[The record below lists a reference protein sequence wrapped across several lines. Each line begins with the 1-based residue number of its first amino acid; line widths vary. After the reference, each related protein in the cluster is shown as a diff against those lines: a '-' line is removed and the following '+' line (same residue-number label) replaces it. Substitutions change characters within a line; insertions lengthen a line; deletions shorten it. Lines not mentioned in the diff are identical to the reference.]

1 MCSCMYKAETTLT
14 VDCFCHSDYPVRRT
28 EEVLLPF
35 FTDESQQITMNS
47 KNPPASNI
55 AAPALPELRL
65 VLLGRKG
72 AGKSAAGNTILGGGF
87 ESGKPTEECVKR
99 RADVAGR
106 KVTVVDTPGWEWYYP
121 LNNTPNWVRRETLR
135 SVSLCPSGPHAVL
148 LVVRSCASVTED
160 YIKEIEEHLEPL
172 GKDVW
177 EHTML
182 LFTRGDELGLV
193 SMEQRILTSGP
204 ALHRLLQKCGKRYH
218 VVDNRSK
225 GDGTQVKELIRKL
238 EVMVEGKKD
247 GSSHLEME
255 STVLLGLEADGKRRA
270 RERRK
275 KQRQMEEQMQRGT
288 IKAAL
293 MSEYLSDKSNIYQS
307 GTENL
312 LNVLYSYNLYLQQIM
327 TRCNVKGVV
336 LSVKLTSN
344 YHPTAVP
351 LSYINRFRV
360 F

>member
-1 MCSCMYKAETTLT
+1 M
-14 VDCFCHSDYPVRRT
+14 D
-28 EEVLLPF
+28 
-35 FTDESQQITMNS
+35 SQT
-47 KNPPASNI
+47 PPASHS
-55 AAPALPELRL
+55 APPALQELRL

-72 AGKSAAGNTILGGGF
+72 AGKSAAGNTILGVAGGF

-121 LNNTPNWVRRETLR
+121 LNSTPNWVRRETVR

-160 YIKEIEEHLEPL
+160 YIREIEEHLEPL
-172 GKDVW
+172 GKGVW

-204 ALHRLLQKCGKRYH
+204 ALQKLLQKCGNRYH

-238 EVMVEGKKD
+238 EEMVARKKG
-247 GSSHLEME
+247 GSSHLEMDNAA
-255 STVLLGLEADGKRRA
+255 LLGLEADGKSRA

-275 KQRQMEEQMQRGT
+275 KQRQMEAQMQRGT

-293 MSEYLSDKSNIYQS
+293 MSKSFSRSSQKHRILLQSYLCSMCISAIRKM
-307 GTENL
+307 
-312 LNVLYSYNLYLQQIM
+312 SY
-327 TRCNVKGVV
+327 
-336 LSVKLTSN
+336 
-344 YHPTAVP
+344 
-351 LSYINRFRV
+351 
-360 F
+360 

>member
-1 MCSCMYKAETTLT
+1 MDAQ
-14 VDCFCHSDYPVRRT
+14 R
-28 EEVLLPF
+28 
-35 FTDESQQITMNS
+35 
-47 KNPPASNI
+47 PPASHSL
-55 AAPALPELRL
+55 PPTLPELRL
-65 VLLGRKG
+65 VLLGKKG
-72 AGKSAAGNTILGGGF
+72 AGKSAAGNTILGGAGGF

-121 LNNTPNWVRRETLR
+121 LNSTPNWVRRETLR

-148 LVVRSCASVTED
+148 LVVRSCASVTEN
-160 YIKEIEEHLEPL
+160 YISEIEEHLEPL
-172 GKDVW
+172 GKAVW

-204 ALHRLLQKCGKRYH
+204 ALQRLLQKCGNRYH

-238 EVMVEGKKD
+238 EEMVEGKKD
-247 GSSHLEME
+247 GSSYLEMNN
-255 STVLLGLEADGKRRA
+255 TVLLGLEADGKRRA

-293 MSEYLSDKSNIYQS
+293 ISEFFSHF
-307 GTENL
+307 
-312 LNVLYSYNLYLQQIM
+312 
-327 TRCNVKGVV
+327 
-336 LSVKLTSN
+336 VKLLKS
-344 YHPTAVP
+344 
-351 LSYINRFRV
+351 SQI
-360 F
+360 

>member
-1 MCSCMYKAETTLT
+1 MDSQHPP
-14 VDCFCHSDYPVRRT
+14 DSD
-28 EEVLLPF
+28 
-35 FTDESQQITMNS
+35 SA
-47 KNPPASNI
+47 PPA
-55 AAPALPELRL
+55 LQELRL

-72 AGKSAAGNTILGGGF
+72 AGKSAAGNTILGGVGGF

-99 RADVAGR
+99 RADVDGR

-121 LNNTPNWVRRETLR
+121 LNSTPNWVRRETLR

-148 LVVRSCASVTED
+148 LVVRSCASVTEN
-160 YIKEIEEHLEPL
+160 YISEIEEHLELL
-172 GKDVW
+172 GKDIW

-193 SMEQRILTSGP
+193 SMEQRILTSP
-204 ALHRLLQKCGKRYH
+204 ALQRLLQKCGDRYH

-238 EVMVEGKKD
+238 EVMVAGKKD
-247 GSSHLEME
+247 GSSYLEMDN
-255 STVLLGLEADGKRRA
+255 TVLLGLEADGKRRA

-293 MSEYLSDKSNIYQS
+293 MSEF
-307 GTENL
+307 
-312 LNVLYSYNLYLQQIM
+312 
-327 TRCNVKGVV
+327 
-336 LSVKLTSN
+336 
-344 YHPTAVP
+344 
-351 LSYINRFRV
+351 FRL
-360 F
+360 FNM

>member
-1 MCSCMYKAETTLT
+1 MTDYF
-14 VDCFCHSDYPVRRT
+14 CFLCHSAYPVRCT

-35 FTDESQQITMNS
+35 FTDESLQATMDS
-47 KNPPASNI
+47 QHPPASHSVPPASHSI
-55 AAPALPELRL
+55 PPASHSVPPALPELRL

-72 AGKSAAGNTILGGGF
+72 AGKSAAGNTILGGAGGF

-99 RADVAGR
+99 RADVEGR
-106 KVTVVDTPGWEWYYP
+106 KITVVDTPGWEWYYP
-121 LNNTPNWVRRETLR
+121 LNSTPNWVRRETLR

-148 LVVRSCASVTED
+148 LVVRSCGAVTED
-160 YIKEIEEHLEPL
+160 YISEIEEHLEPL
-172 GKDVW
+172 GKGVW

-204 ALHRLLQKCGKRYH
+204 SLQRLLQMCGNRYH

-238 EVMVEGKKD
+238 EEMVDGKTD
-247 GSSHLEME
+247 GSRYLEMD
-255 STVLLGLEADGKRRA
+255 SMVLVGLEADGKRRA

-275 KQRQMEEQMQRGT
+275 KQRQMEAQLQRGT

-293 MSEYLSDKSNIYQS
+293 MSEFSL
-307 GTENL
+307 
-312 LNVLYSYNLYLQQIM
+312 YNLE
-327 TRCNVKGVV
+327 KV
-336 LSVKLTSN
+336 L
-344 YHPTAVP
+344 
-351 LSYINRFRV
+351 
-360 F
+360 